1 MSPLFGH
8 GDLRLYLLKLL
19 EESPRYGYE
28 VIRLLEDRFL
38 GTYTPSAGTI
48 YPRLA
53 ALEEEGLI
61 THAEEDGR
69 KVYRLTEKGE
79 SELAERGGE
88 MEDLEERVVHWTSD
102 LTRELLGEMKSTLR
116 GLQGDLRDSVI
127 TARRSRREGSREARD
142 AMRDA
147 ARGAM
152 RADRHRVR
160 VERVE
165 RSESRGHARA
175 LRADLDA
182 FVDDIGG
189 LAATRPDLDRSTLRK
204 VQEVLLDARSSVAAI
219 LEDVTAPAPATGEA
233 ASS

>member
-61 THAEEDGR
+61 AHAEEDGR

-79 SELAERGGE
+79 AELSERGGE
-88 MEDLEERVVHWTSD
+88 MDDLEERVVHWTSD
-102 LTRELLGEMKSTLR
+102 LTRDLLGEMKSTLK
-116 GLQGDLRDSVI
+116 GLQGDLRDGVI
-127 TARRSRREGSREARD
+127 TARRVRRDTGREARS
-142 AMRDA
+142 ATRNV
-147 ARGAM
+147 RIE
-152 RADRHRVR
+152 RHRVR
-160 VERVE
+160 SERRDE
-165 RSESRGHARA
+165 ARGSARA

-189 LAATRPDLDRSTLRK
+189 LAARRPDLDRAALRR
-204 VQEVLLDARSSVAAI
+204 VQEILLDARSSIAEI
-219 LEDVTAPAPATGEA
+219 LEDVPAPPADE
-233 ASS
+233 